1 MVWGKGCIWDFFL
14 IYWVVLDFYGLIL
27 LIKVSNYIFFL
38 LWFRLEDIDVLWI
51 LLNMLIIWFFEL
63 YVYKYVFSGYLV

>member
-51 LLNMLIIWFFEL
+51 LLNMLIIWLFEL

>member
-14 IYWVVLDFYGLIL
+14 IYWIVLDFYGLIL

-38 LWFRLEDIDVLWI
+38 LWFGLEDIDVLWI

-63 YVYKYVFSGYLV
+63 YVYKYVFGGYLV

>member
-14 IYWVVLDFYGLIL
+14 IYWVVLGFYGLIL

-38 LWFRLEDIDVLWI
+38 LWFGLEDIDVLWI

>member
-38 LWFRLEDIDVLWI
+38 LWFGLEDIDVLWI

>member
-14 IYWVVLDFYGLIL
+14 IYWIVLEFYGLIL

-38 LWFRLEDIDVLWI
+38 LWFGLEDIDVLWI